1 MLTSSSFAS
10 SVPGRWLSRGGA
22 LVLLAL
28 GSSLAVACSDD
39 SSGGGSAAGSGGS
52 SGSSGSSGSGGS
64 VGGSGPS
71 LNMLGDTLAITICDV
86 QKECLGSAF
95 SAFAGTTA
103 ECRES
108 FAAGFNESSLP
119 TIKAS
124 VDAKKIVYTPS
135 EASACLDKIKALG
148 CGIQTARLG
157 DLCQG
162 VLAGQVAA
170 GGECQVSGECG
181 EGHYCD
187 AQADCPGKCAPR
199 VADGG
204 NCKDA
209 EDCQAGLVCA
219 QDKCA
224 KPAPKGAACD
234 GGQACV
240 TGTIC
245 AAKTCQA
252 FDELFTAAQGAE
264 CSLSES
270 LKLCAD
276 ALPCAL
282 QGTTLSSGFACV
294 AKAASGAACKY
305 ALPDM
310 CPSDEFCG
318 VNPGTGK
325 VEGTCTKRRVEG
337 EACEE
342 GADNNGCARGFNCNA
357 EKKCHKPSKNGEACK
372 DDSDCYGVCEKGVC
386 AAETACNTK

>member
-1 MLTSSSFAS
+1 MSTSSSFAS
-10 SVPGRWLSRGGA
+10 SVSGRWLARGGA
-22 LVLLAL
+22 LVCLAL
-28 GSSLAVACSDD
+28 GSALAVVACSDD
-39 SSGGGSAAGSGGS
+39 SSSGGGST
-52 SGSSGSSGSGGS
+52 
-64 VGGSGPS
+64 SGPT
-71 LNMLGDTLAITICDV
+71 LDALGDTLAVTICDA
-86 QKECLGSAF
+86 QKECLGTAF

-108 FAAGFNESSLP
+108 FAAGFNEASLP
-119 TIKAS
+119 TLKAS
-124 VDAKKIVYTPS
+124 IDAKKIVYTPS

-181 EGHYCD
+181 AGNYCD
-187 AQADCPGKCAPR
+187 VQADCPGKCAPR
-199 VADGG
+199 VADGSS
-204 NCKDA
+204 CKDS

-219 QDKCA
+219 QNKCT

-234 GGQACV
+234 SGQTCV

-252 FDELFTAAQGAE
+252 FDELFTVAQGGE
-264 CSLSES
+264 CSISES
-270 LKLCAD
+270 LKLCVD
-276 ALPCAL
+276 ALPCAIKEL
-282 QGTTLSSGFACV
+282 KQPATFTCV

-310 CPSDEFCG
+310 CPTDEFCD
-318 VNPGTGK
+318 VNLGAGK

-337 EACEE
+337 EACQE
-342 GADNNGCARGFNCNA
+342 GADKSGCAQGFNCNA

-386 AAETACNTK
+386 VAENACNTK